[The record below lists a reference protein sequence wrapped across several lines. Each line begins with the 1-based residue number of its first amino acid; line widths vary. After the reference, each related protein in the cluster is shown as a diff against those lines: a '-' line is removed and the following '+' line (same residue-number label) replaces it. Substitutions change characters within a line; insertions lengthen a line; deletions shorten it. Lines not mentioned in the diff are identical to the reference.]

1 MGCMGDSGPGERRRE
16 RKERQGGA
24 RDSKRHQKLAEI
36 MPRVGSGRTVKW
48 RAEGVLGSLGAGWLN
63 RACGTVDQHDPTR
76 HKHFQL
82 SLVTLCD
89 QWGSKLLL
97 SRPMKGHF

>member
-1 MGCMGDSGPGERRRE
+1 MYGGFGAWREKEGEE
-16 RKERQGGA
+16 GEAGGGA

-76 HKHFQL
+76 HSYFQL
-82 SLVTLCD
+82 SLGD
-89 QWGSKLLL
+89 IMSPSGAQNY
-97 SRPMKGHF
+97 F